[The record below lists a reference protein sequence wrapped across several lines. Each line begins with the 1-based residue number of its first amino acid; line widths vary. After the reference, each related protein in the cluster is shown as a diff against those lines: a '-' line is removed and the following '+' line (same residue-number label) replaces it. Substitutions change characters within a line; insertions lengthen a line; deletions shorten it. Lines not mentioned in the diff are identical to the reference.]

1 MRFSLALLAA
11 GGLVATGCGD
21 SRTPLV
27 VYSPHGAE
35 MLRAYEEAFEQQNP
49 DVDVQ
54 WLDMGSQDVLDRVRT
69 ERGNPQASVWWGAPQ
84 AMFAQAAAEGLL
96 EPFAPTW
103 AAAVPPD
110 ARDGRDRWFGT
121 FLTPEVIA
129 YNSESLDS
137 SEVPTDW
144 DELLDERW
152 RGRLLMRS
160 PLASGTM
167 RAIFGALI
175 LRQPSV
181 EEGYRWLARL
191 DMNTESYPADPTQLY
206 VRLARG
212 QGDVT
217 LWNMP
222 DIYLQARENNYPFAY
237 RLPSSGTPVIV
248 DAIALVRG
256 GPNLA
261 AGREFYEFVTSRQA
275 LVDQAHRFHR
285 FPARE
290 DIPRE
295 ELPAWLQA
303 VDLRPLALDWDRLA
317 REGPAWMQHWDE
329 RIRGRGEDYLRETG
343 GL

>member
-1 MRFSLALLAA
+1 MRLSLLWLAA
-11 GGLVATGCGD
+11 GGLMVTGCGD
-21 SRTPLV
+21 GRTPLV

-110 ARDGRDRWFGT
+110 ARDGRNRWFGT

-129 YNSESLDS
+129 FNNEGVDS
-137 SEVPTDW
+137 AGVPTDW
-144 DELLDERW
+144 DQLVEERW
-152 RGRLLMRS
+152 RGRLLIRS

-175 LRQPSV
+175 LRQPTV

-206 VRLARG
+206 VRLARR
-212 QGDVT
+212 QGSIT

-222 DIYLQARENNYPFAY
+222 DIYLQSRENGYPFDY
-237 RLPSSGTPVIV
+237 RLPASGTPVIV

-256 GPNLA
+256 GPNLE
-261 AGREFYEFVTSRQA
+261 AGRAFYEFVTSRQA

-295 ELPAWLQA
+295 ELPSWLQD
-303 VDLRPLALDWDRLA
+303 VDLRPMSLDWDRLA

-329 RIRGRGEDYLRETG
+329 RIRGRGEAYLLETG